1 MSLIPQCNE
10 FTTMATMMN
19 GLDTIPSH
27 CDKASITLTVAM
39 MTKLLAWAN
48 SMSDSEV
55 STDYIYKAIENMT
68 SQNLSGIIDT
78 DDWSAII
85 PVQANDELEP
95 EIYPEPTNT
104 EEQEVSDEVVNGI
117 ENTIDDNSVCQ
128 SCINGLFD
136 ETEPDAQ
143 QALKQFQAKFN
154 IVPEEPSIDNPVI
167 EDNGVSP
174 ELEDEI
180 NQILAIANNIKE

>member
-39 MTKLLAWAN
+39 VAKLLDWAN
-48 SMSDSEV
+48 SMASPD
-55 STDYIYKAIENMT
+55 DIYKAVENMS
-68 SQNLSGIIDT
+68 SQNLSGVIDI

-104 EEQEVSDEVVNGI
+104 EEQEVSNEVVDGI
-117 ENTIDDNSVCQ
+117 ENTIEDNSVCQ

-136 ETEPDAQ
+136 ETEPEAQ

-154 IVPEEPSIDNPVI
+154 IVSEEPSIDNPVI